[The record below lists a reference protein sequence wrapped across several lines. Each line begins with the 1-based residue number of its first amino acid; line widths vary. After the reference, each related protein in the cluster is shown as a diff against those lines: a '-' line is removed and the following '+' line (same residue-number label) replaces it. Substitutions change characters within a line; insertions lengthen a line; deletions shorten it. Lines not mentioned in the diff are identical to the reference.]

1 MRTIE
6 KPRAKIK
13 ISKFISQRERTL
25 ILFSSPVSRVVE
37 STILVESL
45 ALSTNL
51 FSQNRLPFDAILFAF
66 MILFIEKYV
75 EYSIKST
82 FNWVLALKMYSIA
95 RKI

>member
-6 KPRAKIK
+6 KLRAKIK
-13 ISKFISQRERTL
+13 ISIFIIQRERTL

-66 MILFIEKYV
+66 MILFML
-75 EYSIKST
+75 SDPLS
-82 FNWVLALKMYSIA
+82 WDLAI
-95 RKI
+95 